1 MSKKNFKFII
11 FGAIAVILVA
21 VIIVTVAVV
30 SDYNGSSRNGD
41 ICKITIPQGS
51 SVSAIANIL
60 EENGAIDSALAFRI
74 YSKLASTESKYRFGS
89 YEFKNDIGF
98 EEITKLLAT
107 KGQKAETKKVTIPEG
122 TGIYDYTKNVN
133 KKNVT
138 VPGIA
143 TLLEKAGVCDKE
155 SFFEALKEVPLDSK
169 LLKNANSE
177 KAYVALEGYLF
188 PDTYEFY
195 VGEDSKKFAKLA
207 IEKMI
212 KKAEEVITDD
222 MYKRATELGYTMNE
236 ILTMASIVQMESGQN
251 SSEMANV
258 AGVFYNR
265 LKSSPTSSLGSSPTI
280 YYGDAFKNDDGRY
293 HTQADN
299 QFMAISGF
307 PPGPLCSPGEAAI
320 KAALY
325 PTENTPY
332 FYFVTDKNGKF
343 YYHKTSAEQSITI
356 NRLQSEGNWI
366 YEYFN

>member
-41 ICKITIPQGS
+41 ICKIIIPQGS

-98 EEITKLLAT
+98 EEIAKLLAT

-212 KKAEEVITDD
+212 KRAEEVITDD

-265 LKSSPTSSLGSSPTI
+265 LKNSDKFSTLGSSPTC
-280 YYGDAFKNDDGRY
+280 YYGTFNPNDDDRY
-293 HTQADN
+293 DTYK
-299 QFMAISGF
+299 IKGF

-343 YYHKTSAEQSITI
+343 YYHKTSAEQSVTI